1 MRGGQEDRRMD
12 GGAGPR
18 GYPVGLGHTPSG
30 TLHPSPFTLHPRV
43 SGYQGIRVSLGVSG
57 TSIGYQ
63 YRVGKAMGRQWEG
76 NRQWEGEGQRGVFN
90 YNKINNYSIKVV
102 MMSIAGLI
110 LIKF

>member
-1 MRGGQEDRRMD
+1 MK
-12 GGAGPR
+12 
-18 GYPVGLGHTPSG
+18 
-30 TLHPSPFTLHPRV
+30 
-43 SGYQGIRVSLGVSG
+43 GIRVSLGVSG
-57 TSIGYQ
+57 TTSARGRYRVPVSGTTSARGR